1 MCAILIIIHKKQ
13 ICHQELLLENLVT
26 FWSSLKLMTAIMY
39 VPEKK
44 ILTEGRV
51 RMGEYYNVV

>member
-1 MCAILIIIHKKQ
+1 
-13 ICHQELLLENLVT
+13 
-26 FWSSLKLMTAIMY
+26 LMTAIMY

-51 RMGEYYNVV
+51 RMGEYYNVVWGRTDDEADIAEVLFTGDLLDM